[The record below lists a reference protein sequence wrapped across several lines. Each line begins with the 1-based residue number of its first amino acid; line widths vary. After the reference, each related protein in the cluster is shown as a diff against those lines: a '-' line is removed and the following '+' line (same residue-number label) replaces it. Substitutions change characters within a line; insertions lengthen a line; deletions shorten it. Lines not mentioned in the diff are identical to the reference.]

1 MRSHG
6 RECSPCG
13 RTRGGPPPFR
23 GFGPVG
29 RAPRAAGDMFPRPSE
44 LRIQTL
50 RRRRQSMTRLF
61 AIVLAT
67 AALCWAPVS
76 QAISGHHHRGCC
88 CAQPAPACGCGCG
101 SSVAP
106 GTPATPTPAPARRGP
121 AAGRDGADRERSGS
135 TDGPVPEPDLPELFG
150 RAGSIVCGPRL
161 SADSRHSAG
170 PRALCLWRCDAEQ

>member
-1 MRSHG
+1 
-6 RECSPCG
+6 
-13 RTRGGPPPFR
+13 
-23 GFGPVG
+23 
-29 RAPRAAGDMFPRPSE
+29 
-44 LRIQTL
+44 
-50 RRRRQSMTRLF
+50 MTRLF

-88 CAQPAPACGCGCG
+88 CATGPCLWLRLRIVCRSGDTGHADTGPRAGAG
-101 SSVAP
+101 S
-106 GTPATPTPAPARRGP
+106 